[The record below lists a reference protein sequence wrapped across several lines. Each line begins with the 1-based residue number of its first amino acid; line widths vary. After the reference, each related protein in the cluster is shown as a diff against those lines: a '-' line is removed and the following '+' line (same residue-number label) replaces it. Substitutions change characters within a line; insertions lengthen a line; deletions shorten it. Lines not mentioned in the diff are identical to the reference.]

1 VNESRSQS
9 SGWEWAARVARL
21 PRLSAAVGLTLLIAA
36 AGGCFGGNP
45 SQANIQLRKDNQQLS
60 DQINQLKLQHA
71 ADQASIRA
79 LQAGAT
85 TVPSLPESRIDEL
98 FTTAGLRL
106 GKTTGGFRPDPNK
119 YGDTMVKV
127 YVTPIDQE
135 GDPLKA
141 AGSFKI
147 ELFDLALNDHNRIG
161 QWDFDLETAKA
172 DWYSALF
179 LYDYV
184 LNCPWQTVPAHA
196 NLLLRVTFTD
206 ALTQR
211 TFTTDKEITI
221 QPPTAQ

>member
-1 VNESRSQS
+1 VNESRLNRAGWQS
-9 SGWEWAARVARL
+9 AGRIA
-21 PRLSAAVGLTLLIAA
+21 RLSAGAILPLLIAT

-45 SQANIQLRKDNQQLS
+45 SAANIQLRKDNQQLS
-60 DQINQLKLQHA
+60 DQIDDLNRQHA
-71 ADQASIRA
+71 ADQATIHA

-85 TVPSLPESRIDEL
+85 TIPSLPEARINEL

-106 GKTTGGFRPDPNK
+106 EKTTGGFSPDPNK
-119 YGDTMVKV
+119 TGDTMVKV
-127 YVTPIDQE
+127 YVDPIDQE

-141 AGSFKI
+141 AGSFKV

-161 QWDFDLETAKA
+161 QWDFDLEAAKSH
-172 DWYSALF
+172 WYSALF

-184 LNCPWQTVPAHA
+184 LNCPWQTAPTHSH
-196 NLLLRVTFTD
+196 LLLRVTFTD

-221 QPPTAQ
+221 HLAPAQ